1 MVGGYLVA
9 LIDKVRLKILEEIY
23 KNIPPEAGLTKIEFE
38 GPEIAIYLRDVKSV
52 LEKEELIKSIAK
64 IIKKRVVVRVD
75 ESSRKDFSDA
85 LEIILNEVPPDLG
98 LTKEDVTFDE
108 VLGEVIIKTTNP
120 TAFFK
125 DKRQLYNK
133 IFMETGWR
141 PRILRKP
148 PLRSSIL
155 ESTVK
160 YLISQSEARRKILRS
175 VGDRIHRDTLFKD
188 PYVRITA
195 LGGFQEVGRSSILL
209 ETQESKILLDFGY
222 NPSAPTLKQSMPRL
236 DVANIP
242 VEDIDAV
249 VVTHAHLDH
258 CGLVPLLFKFG
269 YEGPVYAT
277 EATRDLMILLQ
288 LDLLDISKREGK
300 PLPFDLQDVHK
311 ALLHTVT
318 LKYGE
323 VTDIA
328 PDVRLTFYRAGHILG
343 SAIAH
348 LHIGVG
354 LHNIVYTSDFKYGK
368 TRLLDE
374 AHTEFP
380 RVDTLLMESTYGN
393 ATQLPR
399 DEAEA
404 KFVDVINRTLQRKGK
419 VLIPTLAVGR
429 AQEVLAILATAMDEG
444 KIPETPVYVEGMIN
458 EVTAIHTAYPDL
470 LSSEIR
476 NLINEGRNPF
486 LHKAFKVVEPGKARV
501 EVVDSDEPAVILATS
516 GMLTGGPAVE
526 YFKIMA
532 SDPKNTILFVN
543 YQVEGTLGRKVK
555 DGVKNVNLVVEDKLE
570 TITINMEVEAIEGFS
585 GHSDQNQLL
594 AYLESLTPKP
604 KKIILNHGEPEATNK
619 LYSLIEERKKKN
631 RSLIPATTEV
641 YKPRVLDSLALV
653 V

>member
-1 MVGGYLVA
+1 MA

-75 ESSRKDFSDA
+75 ESSRKDVSEA

-148 PLRSSIL
+148 PLRSLIL

-160 YLISQSEARRKILRS
+160 YLISQSDARRKILRS

-288 LDLLDISKREGK
+288 LDLLDISRREGK

-311 ALLHTVT
+311 AILHTVT

-486 LHKAFKVVEPGKARV
+486 LHKAFKVVEAGKARV

-631 RSLIPATTEV
+631 RSFIPATTEV

>member
-1 MVGGYLVA
+1 MA

-393 ATQLPR
+393 ATQSPR

-501 EVVDSDEPAVILATS
+501 EIVDSDEPAVILATS

-631 RSLIPATTEV
+631 RSFIPATTEV

>member
-1 MVGGYLVA
+1 MA

>member
-1 MVGGYLVA
+1 MA

-38 GPEIAIYLRDVKSV
+38 GPEIAIYLKDVKSV

-64 IIKKRVVVRVD
+64 VIKKRVVVKVD
-75 ESSRKDFSDA
+75 ESSRRSI
-85 LEIILNEVPPDLG
+85 EESTQIILNELPPDAG
-98 LTKEDVTFDE
+98 VGKDDITFDE
-108 VLGEVIIKTTNP
+108 VLGEVVIKSVNP
-120 TAFFK
+120 LVFFK

-141 PRILRKP
+141 PHVVRKP

-155 ESTVK
+155 ESTIK
-160 YLISQSEARRKILRS
+160 YLVTQSDLRRRVLRNI
-175 VGDRIHRDTLFKD
+175 GDRIHRDTLFKD

-209 ETQESKILLDFGY
+209 ETQESRILLDFGY

-236 DVANIP
+236 DALNLSL
-242 VEDIDAV
+242 EDIDAV
-249 VVTHAHLDH
+249 IVTHAHLDH
-258 CGLVPLLFKFG
+258 CGLVPFLFKFG
-269 YEGPVYAT
+269 YSGPVYVT
-277 EATRDLMILLQ
+277 EATRDLMVLLQ
-288 LDLLDISKREGK
+288 LDLLDISRREGR

-311 ALLHTVT
+311 ALLHTIT

-328 PDVRLTFYRAGHILG
+328 PDIRLTFYRAGHILG
-343 SAIAH
+343 SAVAH
-348 LHIGVG
+348 LHVGTG

-380 RVDTLLMESTYGN
+380 RVDTLIMESTYGN
-393 ATQLPR
+393 AVQLPR
-399 DEAEA
+399 EDAEA
-404 KFVDVINRTLQRKGK
+404 KFIDLINRTLARKGK

-429 AQEVLAILATAMDEG
+429 AQEVLAIIAAAMDEN
-444 KIPETPVYVEGMIN
+444 KIPEVPVYVEGMIN

-470 LSSEIR
+470 LSSELR
-476 NLINEGRNPF
+476 GLINDGRNPF
-486 LHKAFKVVEPGKARV
+486 LHKSFRVVDTGKARV
-501 EVVDSDEPAVILATS
+501 EIIDSNEPAVILATS

-526 YFKIMA
+526 YFRAMA
-532 SDPKNTILFVN
+532 SDPKNSIIFVN
-543 YQVEGTLGRKVK
+543 YQVEGTLGRKVR
-555 DGVKNVNLVVEDKLE
+555 DGVKNINLVVEDKLE
-570 TITINMEVEAIEGFS
+570 SVTINMEVDAIEGFS
-585 GHSDQNQLL
+585 GHSDQNQLI
-594 AYLESLTPKP
+594 AYLENVTPKP
-604 KKIILNHGEPEATNK
+604 KKVVLNHGEPEATGR
-619 LYSLIEERKKKN
+619 LYTLIEEKRKKDKKFLP
-631 RSLIPATTEV
+631 STAEL

>member
-1 MVGGYLVA
+1 MTSV
-9 LIDKVRLKILEEIY
+9 DKVRLKILEEIY

-38 GPEIAIYLRDVKSV
+38 GPEIAIYLKDVKSV

-75 ESSRKDFSDA
+75 ESSRVDVDKA
-85 LEIILNEVPPDLG
+85 LEKILDAVPPDLG

-108 VLGEVIIKTTNP
+108 VLGEVVIKTTNP
-120 TAFFK
+120 TVFFK

-133 IFMETGWR
+133 IFMKTGWR

-148 PLRSSIL
+148 PLRSLIL
-155 ESTVK
+155 ESTMK
-160 YLISQSEARRKILRS
+160 YLISQSDIRRRIFRS
-175 VGDRIHRDTLFKD
+175 VGERIHRDTLFKD
-188 PYVRITA
+188 PYIRLTA

-236 DVANIP
+236 DAINVP
-242 VEDIDAV
+242 LEDIDAV
-249 VVTHAHLDH
+249 IVTHAHLDH

-269 YEGPVYAT
+269 YEGAVYAT
-277 EATRDLMILLQ
+277 EATRDLMTLLQ
-288 LDLLDISKREGK
+288 LDLLDISRREGK

-311 ALLHTVT
+311 ALLHTIT

-354 LHNIVYTSDFKYGK
+354 LHNVVYTSDFKYGK

-399 DEAEA
+399 EEAEA
-404 KFVDVINRTLQRKGK
+404 KFIDVINRTLQRKGK

-429 AQEVLAILATAMDEG
+429 AQEVLAVLAAAMDEG
-444 KIPETPVYVEGMIN
+444 KIPEAPVYVEGMIN

-470 LSSEIR
+470 LSSDIR

-486 LHKAFKVVEPGKARV
+486 LHKNFKVVETGKARV
-501 EVVDSDEPAVILATS
+501 EIVDSDEPAIILATS

-543 YQVEGTLGRKVK
+543 YQAEGTLGRKVK
-555 DGVKNVNLVVEDKLE
+555 DGVKNVNLVTENKIE

-594 AYLESLTPKP
+594 TYLENLTPKP

-631 RSLIPATTEV
+631 RSFLPATTEV

>member
-1 MVGGYLVA
+1 MA

-486 LHKAFKVVEPGKARV
+486 L
-501 EVVDSDEPAVILATS
+501 
-516 GMLTGGPAVE
+516 
-526 YFKIMA
+526 
-532 SDPKNTILFVN
+532 
-543 YQVEGTLGRKVK
+543 
-555 DGVKNVNLVVEDKLE
+555 
-570 TITINMEVEAIEGFS
+570 
-585 GHSDQNQLL
+585 
-594 AYLESLTPKP
+594 
-604 KKIILNHGEPEATNK
+604 
-619 LYSLIEERKKKN
+619 
-631 RSLIPATTEV
+631 
-641 YKPRVLDSLALV
+641 
-653 V
+653 

>member
-1 MVGGYLVA
+1 VA

-52 LEKEELIKSIAK
+52 LEKEETIKSIAK

-75 ESSRKDFSDA
+75 ESSRRDVDDA

-120 TAFFK
+120 AVFFK

-141 PRILRKP
+141 PHILRKP
-148 PLRSSIL
+148 PLRSLIL
-155 ESTVK
+155 ESTIK
-160 YLISQSEARRKILRS
+160 YLISQSDIRRKILRNI
-175 VGDRIHRDTLFKD
+175 GDRIHRDTLFKD

-209 ETQESKILLDFGY
+209 ETQESKILVDFGY
-222 NPSAPTLKQSMPRL
+222 NPSAPTFKQSMPRL
-236 DVANIP
+236 DAVD
-242 VEDIDAV
+242 VSLEDIDAV

-269 YEGPVYAT
+269 YEGPVYTT

-288 LDLLDISKREGK
+288 LDLLDISRREGR

-311 ALLHTVT
+311 ALLHTIT

-323 VTDIA
+323 VTDIS

-343 SAIAH
+343 SSIAH
-348 LHIGVG
+348 FHIGVG
-354 LHNIVYTSDFKYGK
+354 LHNVVYTSDFKYGK

-380 RVDTLLMESTYGN
+380 RVDTLIMESTYGN
-393 ATQLPR
+393 TVQLPR

-404 KFVDVINRTLQRKGK
+404 KFVEVINRTLQRKGK

-429 AQEVLAILATAMDEG
+429 AQEVLAILATAIDEG

-486 LHKAFKVVEPGKARV
+486 LHKSFKVVESGKARV
-501 EVVDSDEPAVILATS
+501 EIVDSDEPAIILATS

-532 SDPKNTILFVN
+532 PDPKNTILFVN

-555 DGVKNVNLVVEDKLE
+555 DGVKNVNLITENKIE
-570 TITINMEVEAIEGFS
+570 SITINMEVEAIEGFS

-594 AYLESLTPKP
+594 AYLENLSPKP
-604 KKIILNHGEPEATNK
+604 KKIILNHGEPEAINK
-619 LYSLIEERKKKN
+619 LYNLIEERKKKKS
-631 RSLIPATTEV
+631 SLPATVEV

>member
-1 MVGGYLVA
+1 MA

-501 EVVDSDEPAVILATS
+501 EIVDSDEPAVILATS

-631 RSLIPATTEV
+631 RSFIPATTEV

>member
-1 MVGGYLVA
+1 MA

-429 AQEVLAILATAMDEG
+429 AQEVLAILATAIDEG

-501 EVVDSDEPAVILATS
+501 EIVDSDEPAVILATS

-631 RSLIPATTEV
+631 RSFIPATTEV

>member
-1 MVGGYLVA
+1 MIQVTLV
-9 LIDKVRLKILEEIY
+9 DKVRMKILEEIY

-38 GPEIAIYLRDVKSV
+38 GPEIAIYLKDVKSV

-64 IIKKRVVVRVD
+64 VIKKRVVVRVD
-75 ESSRKDFSDA
+75 ESSRKDVDEV
-85 LEIILNEVPPDLG
+85 LQIVLNEVPPDAG
-98 LTKEDVTFDE
+98 VTKDDITFDE
-108 VLGEVIIKTTNP
+108 VLGEVVIKSVNP
-120 TAFFK
+120 LIFFK

-133 IFMETGWR
+133 IFMESGWR
-141 PRILRKP
+141 PRVVRKP

-155 ESTVK
+155 ESTIK
-160 YLISQSEARRKILRS
+160 YLVTQSDLRRRILRS
-175 VGDRIHRDTLFKD
+175 IGDRIHRDTLFKD
-188 PYVRITA
+188 PYVRMTA

-209 ETQESKILLDFGY
+209 ETQESRILLDFGY
-222 NPSAPTLKQSMPRL
+222 NPSAPALKQSMPKL
-236 DVANIP
+236 DILNLSL
-242 VEDIDAV
+242 EDIDAV

-269 YEGPVYAT
+269 YDGPVYAT
-277 EATRDLMILLQ
+277 EATRDLMVLLQ
-288 LDLLDISKREGK
+288 LDLLDISRREGR

-311 ALLHTVT
+311 ALLHTIT

-328 PDVRLTFYRAGHILG
+328 PDIRLTFYRAGHILG

-348 LHIGVG
+348 LHIGIG
-354 LHNIVYTSDFKYGK
+354 LHNVVYTSDFKYGK

-380 RVDTLLMESTYGN
+380 RVDTLIMESTYGN

-399 DEAEA
+399 EEAEA
-404 KFVDVINRTLQRKGK
+404 KFIDLINRTLTRKGK

-429 AQEVLAILATAMDEG
+429 AQEVLAIIAAAMDENR
-444 KIPETPVYVEGMIN
+444 IPEVPVYVEGMIN

-470 LSSEIR
+470 LSSELR
-476 NLINEGRNPF
+476 SLINDGRNPF
-486 LHKAFKVVEPGKARV
+486 LHKSFKVVDTGKARM
-501 EVVDSDEPAVILATS
+501 EIIDSDEPAVILATS

-526 YFKIMA
+526 YFRAMA
-532 SDPKNTILFVN
+532 SDPKNSIIFVN
-543 YQVEGTLGRKVK
+543 YQVEGTLGRKVR
-555 DGVKNVNLVVEDKLE
+555 DGVKNINLVVEDKLE
-570 TITINMEVEAIEGFS
+570 SVTINMEVDAVEGFS

-594 AYLESLTPKP
+594 AYLESVSPKP
-604 KKIILNHGEPEATNK
+604 KKVILNHGEPEATSR
-619 LYSLIEERKKKN
+619 LYTLIEERRRKN
-631 RSLIPATTEV
+631 KTFLPPTTEL

>member
-1 MVGGYLVA
+1 VA

-501 EVVDSDEPAVILATS
+501 EIVDSDEPAVILATS

>member
-1 MVGGYLVA
+1 MA

-501 EVVDSDEPAVILATS
+501 EIVDSDEPAVILATS

-604 KKIILNHGEPEATNK
+604 KK
-619 LYSLIEERKKKN
+619 
-631 RSLIPATTEV
+631 
-641 YKPRVLDSLALV
+641 
-653 V
+653 

>member
-1 MVGGYLVA
+1 MA

-23 KNIPPEAGLTKIEFE
+23 KNIPLEAGLTKIEFE
-38 GPEIAIYLRDVKSV
+38 GPEIAIYLRDVKTV

-64 IIKKRVVVRVD
+64 VIKKRVVVRVD
-75 ESSRKDFSDA
+75 ESSRKDANEA

-98 LTKEDVTFDE
+98 LTKDDVTFDD
-108 VLGEVIIKTTNP
+108 VLGEVVIKTTNP

-148 PLRSSIL
+148 PLKSLIL
-155 ESTVK
+155 ESAVK
-160 YLISQSEARRKILRS
+160 YLISQSDTRRKILRS

-188 PYVRITA
+188 PYVRMTA

-236 DVANIP
+236 DIANVP
-242 VEDIDAV
+242 LEDVDAV

-269 YEGPVYAT
+269 YEGPVYVT

-288 LDLLDISKREGK
+288 LDLLDISRREGK

-393 ATQLPR
+393 AVQLPR

-404 KFVDVINRTLQRKGK
+404 KFVEVINRTLQRKGK

-486 LHKAFKVVEPGKARV
+486 LHKQFKVVETGKARV
-501 EVVDSDEPAVILATS
+501 EIVDSDESAIILATS

-526 YFKIMA
+526 YFKVMA
-532 SDPKNTILFVN
+532 PDPKNTILFVN

-555 DGVKNVNLVVEDKLE
+555 DNIKNVNLVVGDKIE

-594 AYLESLTPKP
+594 TYLENLTPKP

-631 RSLIPATTEV
+631 KSFIPAATEV

>member
-501 EVVDSDEPAVILATS
+501 EIVDSDEPAVILATS

-631 RSLIPATTEV
+631 RSFIPATTEV

>member
-429 AQEVLAILATAMDEG
+429 AQEVLAILATAIDEG

-501 EVVDSDEPAVILATS
+501 EIVDSDEPAVILATS

>member
-1 MVGGYLVA
+1 MA

-52 LEKEELIKSIAK
+52 LEKEETIKSIAK

-75 ESSRKDFSDA
+75 ESSRKDVDDA

-98 LTKEDVTFDE
+98 LTKEDITFDE

-120 TAFFK
+120 TVFFK

-141 PRILRKP
+141 PHILRKP
-148 PLRSSIL
+148 PLRSLIL
-155 ESTVK
+155 DSTIK
-160 YLISQSEARRKILRS
+160 YLISQSDARRKILRNI
-175 VGDRIHRDTLFKD
+175 GDRIHRDTLFKD

-209 ETQESKILLDFGY
+209 ETQESKILVDFGY
-222 NPSAPTLKQSMPRL
+222 NPSAPTFKQSMPRL
-236 DVANIP
+236 DAVD
-242 VEDIDAV
+242 VSLEDIDAV

-269 YEGPVYAT
+269 YEGPVYTT

-288 LDLLDISKREGK
+288 LDLLDISRREGR

-311 ALLHTVT
+311 ALLHTIT

-323 VTDIA
+323 VTDIS

-343 SAIAH
+343 SSIAH
-348 LHIGVG
+348 FHIGVG
-354 LHNIVYTSDFKYGK
+354 LHNVVYTSDFKYGK

-380 RVDTLLMESTYGN
+380 RVDTLIMESTYGN
-393 ATQLPR
+393 AMQLPR

-404 KFVDVINRTLQRKGK
+404 KFVEVINKTLQRKGK

-486 LHKAFKVVEPGKARV
+486 LHKSFKVVESGKARV
-501 EVVDSDEPAVILATS
+501 EIMDSDEPAIILATS

-532 SDPKNTILFVN
+532 PDPKNTILFVN

-555 DGVKNVNLVVEDKLE
+555 DGVKNVNLITENKIE
-570 TITINMEVEAIEGFS
+570 SITINMEVEAIEGFS

-604 KKIILNHGEPEATNK
+604 KKIILNHGEPEAINK
-619 LYSLIEERKKKN
+619 LYNLIEERKKKKS
-631 RSLIPATTEV
+631 SLPATVEV

-653 V
+653 I

>member
-1 MVGGYLVA
+1 MA
-9 LIDKVRLKILEEIY
+9 LIDKIRLKILEEIY

-64 IIKKRVVVRVD
+64 VIKKRVVVRVD
-75 ESSRKDFSDA
+75 ESSRKDVNEA
-85 LEIILNEVPPDLG
+85 LEIILNEAPPDLG
-98 LTKEDVTFDE
+98 LTKDDVTFDD

-148 PLRSSIL
+148 PLRSLIL
-155 ESTVK
+155 ESAVR
-160 YLISQSEARRKILRS
+160 YLISQSDTRRKILRS

-188 PYVRITA
+188 PYVRMTA

-236 DVANIP
+236 DVANVP
-242 VEDIDAV
+242 LEDIDAV

-288 LDLLDISKREGK
+288 LDLLDISRREGR

-343 SAIAH
+343 SAVAH
-348 LHIGVG
+348 LHVGVG

-380 RVDTLLMESTYGN
+380 RADTLLMESTYGN

-404 KFVDVINRTLQRKGK
+404 KFVEVINRTLQRKGK

-486 LHKAFKVVEPGKARV
+486 LHKQFKVVETGKARV
-501 EVVDSDEPAVILATS
+501 EIVDSDESAIILATS

-532 SDPKNTILFVN
+532 PDPKNTILFVN

-555 DGVKNVNLVVEDKLE
+555 DGIKNVNLVVEDKIE

-631 RSLIPATTEV
+631 KSFLSAATEV

>member
-1 MVGGYLVA
+1 MIQVTLV
-9 LIDKVRLKILEEIY
+9 DKVRMKILEEIY

-38 GPEIAIYLRDVKSV
+38 GPEIAIYLKDVKSV

-64 IIKKRVVVRVD
+64 VIKKRVVVRVD
-75 ESSRKDFSDA
+75 ESSRKDVDEV
-85 LEIILNEVPPDLG
+85 LQIVLNEVPPDAG
-98 LTKEDVTFDE
+98 VTKDDITFDE
-108 VLGEVIIKTTNP
+108 VLGEVVIKSVNP
-120 TAFFK
+120 LIFFK

-133 IFMETGWR
+133 IFMESGWR
-141 PRILRKP
+141 PRVVRKP

-155 ESTVK
+155 ESTIK
-160 YLISQSEARRKILRS
+160 YLVTQSDLRRRILRS
-175 VGDRIHRDTLFKD
+175 IGDRIHRDTLFKD
-188 PYVRITA
+188 PYVRMTA

-209 ETQESKILLDFGY
+209 ETQESRILLDFGY
-222 NPSAPTLKQSMPRL
+222 NPSAPALKQSMPKL
-236 DVANIP
+236 DILNLSL
-242 VEDIDAV
+242 EDIDAV

-269 YEGPVYAT
+269 YDGPVYAT
-277 EATRDLMILLQ
+277 EATRDLMVLLQ
-288 LDLLDISKREGK
+288 LDLLDISRREGR

-311 ALLHTVT
+311 ALLHTIT

-328 PDVRLTFYRAGHILG
+328 PDIRLTFYRAGHILG

-348 LHIGVG
+348 LHIGIG
-354 LHNIVYTSDFKYGK
+354 LHNVVYTSDFKYGK

-380 RVDTLLMESTYGN
+380 RVDTLIMESTYGN

-399 DEAEA
+399 EEAEA
-404 KFVDVINRTLQRKGK
+404 KFIDLINRTLTRKGK

-429 AQEVLAILATAMDEG
+429 AQEVLAIIAAAMDENR
-444 KIPETPVYVEGMIN
+444 IPEVPVYVEGMIN

-470 LSSEIR
+470 LSSELR
-476 NLINEGRNPF
+476 SLINDGRNPF
-486 LHKAFKVVEPGKARV
+486 LHKSFKVVDTGKARM
-501 EVVDSDEPAVILATS
+501 EIIDSDEPAVILATS

-526 YFKIMA
+526 YFRAMA
-532 SDPKNTILFVN
+532 SDPKNSIIFVN
-543 YQVEGTLGRKVK
+543 YQVEGTLGRKVR
-555 DGVKNVNLVVEDKLE
+555 DGVKNINLVVEDKLE
-570 TITINMEVEAIEGFS
+570 SVTINMEVDAIEGFS

-594 AYLESLTPKP
+594 AYLESVSPKP
-604 KKIILNHGEPEATNK
+604 KKVILNHGEPEATSR
-619 LYSLIEERKKKN
+619 LYTLIEERRRKN
-631 RSLIPATTEV
+631 KTFLPPTTEL

>member
-1 MVGGYLVA
+1 MT

-23 KNIPPEAGLTKIEFE
+23 KNIPSEAGLTKIEFE
-38 GPEIAIYLRDVKSV
+38 GPEIVIYLRDVKSV

-75 ESSRKDFSDA
+75 ESSRKNVNEA
-85 LEIILNEVPPDLG
+85 LEIILNAVPPDLG
-98 LTKEDVTFDE
+98 LTREDVTFDE

-120 TAFFK
+120 TIFFK
-125 DKRQLYNK
+125 DRRQLYNK
-133 IFMETGWR
+133 VFMETGWR

-148 PLRSSIL
+148 PLRSLIL
-155 ESTVK
+155 ESTIK
-160 YLISQSEARRKILRS
+160 YLISQSDTRKRILRS
-175 VGDRIHRDTLFKD
+175 IGDRIHRDTLFKD

-222 NPSAPTLKQSMPRL
+222 NPSAPSLKQSMPRL
-236 DVANIP
+236 DVLNIP
-242 VEDIDAV
+242 LEDIDAV

-269 YEGPVYAT
+269 YEGPVYTT

-288 LDLLDISKREGK
+288 LDLLDISKREGR

-328 PDVRLTFYRAGHILG
+328 PDVRLSFYRAGHILG

-354 LHNIVYTSDFKYGK
+354 LHNVVYTSDFKYGK

-404 KFVDVINRTLQRKGK
+404 RFVEIINKTLQRKGK

-429 AQEVLAILATAMDEG
+429 AQEVLAILAAAMDEG

-476 NLINEGRNPF
+476 SLINEGRNPF
-486 LHKAFKVVEPGKARV
+486 LHKEFKVVETGKARV
-501 EVVDSDEPAVILATS
+501 EIVDSDEPAIILATS

-532 SDPKNTILFVN
+532 PDPKNTILFVN

-555 DGVKNVNLVVEDKLE
+555 DGVKNVNLIVENKLE

-594 AYLESLTPKP
+594 AYLDRLTPKP
-604 KKIILNHGEPEATNK
+604 KKIVLNHGEPEATNK
-619 LYSLIEERKKKN
+619 LYNLIEERKKKD
-631 RSLIPATTEV
+631 RSFLPATTEV

-653 V
+653 I